1 MNSNFPKVSI
11 LILTMNHEKLI
22 AQACRSAM
30 EQDYPNLEIIFLDNI
45 STDASLEIAKQTLS
59 EGKIPYQVFK
69 NEECFGVAKNLNF
82 LLSKAS
88 GEYIA
93 ILSGDDWWATTMVS
107 EKVKFLQ
114 NNPCDFALSDGY
126 KFLQESEKL
135 CDAYSGKDKEKVMA
149 MLGNFFHENVTE
161 NRTVNVGTFV
171 KKSILDQFPFDE
183 DIQTEDWDMNL
194 RLTHLGYTLG
204 FVDKKLFYYRVLET
218 SLSRKWE
225 VMEDS
230 YKKVTH
236 KYLDYINSNSDLKM
250 KYQLHLLQFRYEI
263 MLSKTEDRNLM
274 EKYRKDWLKEK
285 YKIKYTQPILFFK
298 LLLSN
303 FK

>member
-1 MNSNFPKVSI
+1 
-11 LILTMNHEKLI
+11 
-22 AQACRSAM
+22 
-30 EQDYPNLEIIFLDNI
+30 
-45 STDASLEIAKQTLS
+45 
-59 EGKIPYQVFK
+59 
-69 NEECFGVAKNLNF
+69 
-82 LLSKAS
+82 
-88 GEYIA
+88 
-93 ILSGDDWWATTMVS
+93 
-107 EKVKFLQ
+107 
-114 NNPCDFALSDGY
+114 
-126 KFLQESEKL
+126 
-135 CDAYSGKDKEKVMA
+135 
-149 MLGNFFHENVTE
+149 
-161 NRTVNVGTFV
+161 VGTFV

-230 YKKVTH
+230 YKKVTR
-236 KYLDYINSNSDLKM
+236 KYLDYINSHSDLKK

-263 MLSKTEDRNLM
+263 MLSKTEDRNLK

-285 YKIKYTQPILFFK
+285 YKLKYPQPILFFK
-298 LLLSN
+298 LLLLN

>member
-1 MNSNFPKVSI
+1 MNSNFPLVSI
-11 LILTMNHEKLI
+11 LILTMNHEKFI

-45 STDASLEIAKQTLS
+45 SSDATFEIAKQILS
-59 EGKIPYQVFK
+59 EAKIPFQVFK
-69 NEECFGVAKNLNF
+69 NEESFGVAKNLNF
-82 LLSKAS
+82 LLSKAT

-93 ILSGDDWWATTMVS
+93 ILSGDDWWDKKMVAQ
-107 EKVKFLQ
+107 KVNFVQK
-114 NNPCDFALSDGY
+114 NNLDFALSDGY

-149 MLGNFFHENVTE
+149 MMDDFFHENVTE

-171 KKSILDQFPFDE
+171 KKSILDQYSFDE
-183 DIQTEDWDMNL
+183 TIQTEDWDMNL
-194 RLTHLGYTLG
+194 RLTHLGFSLG
-204 FVDKKLFYYRVLET
+204 FVDEKLFYYRVLGN
-218 SLSRKWE
+218 SLSRNWV

-236 KYLDYINSNSDLKM
+236 KYLDYIETHVDLKK
-250 KYQLHLLQFRYEI
+250 KYQLHLLQFRFEI
-263 MLSKTEDRNLM
+263 LLSKSQDEAM
-274 EKYRKDWLKEK
+274 KVKYRKDWLREK

-298 LLLSN
+298 LLLLC